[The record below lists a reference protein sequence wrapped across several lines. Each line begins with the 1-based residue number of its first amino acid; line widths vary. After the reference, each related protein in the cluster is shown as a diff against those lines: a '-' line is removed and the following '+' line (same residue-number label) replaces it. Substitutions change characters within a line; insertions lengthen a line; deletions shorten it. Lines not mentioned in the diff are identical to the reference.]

1 MKQAMAAV
9 CVAAGCG
16 VLFAADFFP
25 NPEDGWQVM
34 PVRVVQDATDVLP
47 ESGAWKPGRFAG
59 AVPQA
64 EGAKKGDAYTAE
76 YNCWYKRA
84 FDIPA
89 DWKGKDVRLQL
100 NLNALDAVVHVNGKK
115 AGVLHHMQEDL
126 EISGMLACGQPNEI
140 KIFVTNGGFGIGEK
154 PNAYHGRDDGHVDYG
169 HLGVKFYRVH
179 EPPIRLTAR
188 TRSWA
193 EAPYANPSWRK
204 RELVVSATVHSL
216 DACEAEFAVEIRED
230 SGVWNGVPANG
241 EIAKTASLKAKLR
254 KGENEVALRIPWA
267 DPKTWETVP
276 NAFLY
281 TCKVE
286 LKRDGIACDGPDKFL
301 FGFREIWREG
311 KEIMMN
317 GHVQRFRGF
326 WQRGMPKDFNDLHK
340 YGYNLS
346 YETHEYQGNVG
357 EDAEFNEKC
366 SRAGICRFSAMPS
379 LTPIHGWTN
388 LAKDKDCLEQW
399 RRHLAYWAR
408 KARNWPCIVAASCG
422 VNQLCPSDNMLPAV
436 LAQRYSGDFNNIVGD
451 INLAC
456 AEARKLH
463 PNCLYF
469 SHADGTQEE
478 SDLSSSNL
486 YFNFTPLQEREEWL
500 SSWAQKGIRPWY
512 ASEFGAPYYACWF
525 HSRVPQMT
533 EWLAV
538 YYGDRAYDEEQEDL
552 LRRLKPFAKDCRRL
566 THGGWV
572 DGKDLYAFSP
582 LAEEYS
588 RMLVYRTNRAW
599 RGFGQNGGLMYLTS
613 WNWDE
618 ANAMRERQRL
628 ANGPLVTWLGG
639 APQFT
644 DRTHAYRAGAT
655 IEKQLVFIWD
665 GLGDKTVKAAWRFVE
680 AAGGRLVASGR
691 ADVALKQGDIKFEKI
706 SGPAPEVKVR
716 TGYRFEVAFEAPG
729 IDDSV
734 KSDAFEVEV
743 HPSTPPTIAASAAK
757 VALYDPEGDSAKVLD
772 SLGVKYATVDGL
784 LAAATNTSFTHLV
797 LGRHALDHAAGLEK
811 YAARVAEG
819 LRILVLQQTA
829 ETWQALGFKPEDS
842 MARAMYNVALDGVD
856 NRDLN
861 HWAGSPMGPGAGHTM
876 KHSAR
881 RGPRWTHTHAVS
893 STPFEIPNRAGFTP
907 IVRGEFD
914 NAYTALLEA
923 RRGKGSAT
931 FCAFDFEGRVGAGGC
946 PAATAVAKATFDRF
960 LGGQAPAARQAHVA
974 GARAKRLAAA
984 LGLDAAEYAGGK
996 LENAVLLAGRDS
1008 PLDGPALK
1016 NALGRNATAV
1026 VFGTTNIV
1034 AAIGLALDGQ
1044 APTNVWRIAN
1054 RQELG
1059 AFAPF
1064 AGVGPSLLR
1073 WRDEQPVWT
1082 LKGGRGWKT
1091 ACDGVFA
1098 LAGDGSVLVDMT
1110 DPFVL
1115 CDRYRDDAGGK
1126 VANQAAVGGWGVSPP
1141 GEKDLYLRSA
1151 AQSEENDLRRWAIV
1165 LANLGVG
1172 SGEKA
1177 FARSLYAKPLVGK
1190 GSLGA
1195 ALAVGTSKAISPSE
1209 SFHMLGP
1216 WPCALDNP

>member
-1 MKQAMAAV
+1 
-9 CVAAGCG
+9 
-16 VLFAADFFP
+16 
-25 NPEDGWQVM
+25 
-34 PVRVVQDATDVLP
+34 
-47 ESGAWKPGRFAG
+47 
-59 AVPQA
+59 
-64 EGAKKGDAYTAE
+64 
-76 YNCWYKRA
+76 
-84 FDIPA
+84 
-89 DWKGKDVRLQL
+89 
-100 NLNALDAVVHVNGKK
+100 
-115 AGVLHHMQEDL
+115 
-126 EISGMLACGQPNEI
+126 
-140 KIFVTNGGFGIGEK
+140 
-154 PNAYHGRDDGHVDYG
+154 
-169 HLGVKFYRVH
+169 
-179 EPPIRLTAR
+179 
-188 TRSWA
+188 
-193 EAPYANPSWRK
+193 
-204 RELVVSATVHSL
+204 
-216 DACEAEFAVEIRED
+216 
-230 SGVWNGVPANG
+230 
-241 EIAKTASLKAKLR
+241 
-254 KGENEVALRIPWA
+254 
-267 DPKTWETVP
+267 
-276 NAFLY
+276 
-281 TCKVE
+281 
-286 LKRDGIACDGPDKFL
+286 
-301 FGFREIWREG
+301 
-311 KEIMMN
+311 
-317 GHVQRFRGF
+317 
-326 WQRGMPKDFNDLHK
+326 
-340 YGYNLS
+340 
-346 YETHEYQGNVG
+346 
-357 EDAEFNEKC
+357 
-366 SRAGICRFSAMPS
+366 
-379 LTPIHGWTN
+379 
-388 LAKDKDCLEQW
+388 
-399 RRHLAYWAR
+399 
-408 KARNWPCIVAASCG
+408 
-422 VNQLCPSDNMLPAV
+422 MLPAV
-436 LAQRYSGDFNNIVGD
+436 LAQRLSGDFNNIVGD

-500 SSWAQKGIRPWY
+500 SSWAQNGIRPWY

-538 YYGDRAYDEEQEDL
+538 YYGDRAYDEEQVDL
-552 LRRLKPFAKDCRRL
+552 LRRLKPFAKDCQRL

-572 DGKDLYAFSP
+572 DGKDLYGFSP

-644 DRTHAYRAGAT
+644 DRTHAYHAGAA

-665 GLGDKTVKAAWRFVE
+665 GFGDKTAKAAWRFVE
-680 AAGGRLVASGR
+680 AASGRLVASGR
-691 ADVALKQGDIKFEKI
+691 AGVALKQGDIKFEKI
-706 SGPAPEVKVR
+706 SVPAPEVKVR

-1195 ALAVGTSKAISPSE
+1195 ALADGTSKAISPAG
-1209 SFHMLGP
+1209 SFNMLGP
-1216 WPCALDNP
+1216 WPCALDNPEKTLDSIFPVEAGVAGDSGETAEKMAIQGDIQPNPRFRPIGCEWNAALPSDLRFIDWRPAWSSHPSGMLSLDWMPSPAHYSGACAWYAVGYLPRTKDGTVSLRFETKTAGKVWINGVEACRSIGGKVAVAEGVKVYAEGHQGDGVFEGRNVIAVKVVSDAGSKNFRLQVSHEPSAQDEIRDRVSALDGVELLETANPYFDPYEYIYW